1 MKVKDPHFIIEKI
14 RKYIDEDIWPARY
27 REVVELDEWKYI
39 EHPMDDRIDD
49 AFNMGYD
56 DSGWQ
61 DFRLWDTWGGYDK
74 VAWFRTSVQVP
85 EAFMDSQTALKL
97 SVGPR
102 DGGESTA
109 EALLYINGKPVQGID
124 IWHEEALLDQEVFE
138 NGNTLHIAIKAWSG
152 VLVVPRVR
160 TFKIAQLVKLDMETD
175 RFYYITDTLLRCVKL
190 LDENDLRR
198 IKLTRVLNDTFA
210 RVNFL
215 EYQSEGYYKSIQEA
229 LAYIQEQL
237 DQYAKVEEIKPVVYG
252 VGHSHIDMA
261 WLWRLCATREKASR
275 TFSTVLNLMKQYPE
289 YRFMHTSPQLYKFL
303 REDYPEIY
311 AQVKEKIAQG
321 QWEITGGMWVEPDTN
336 VPSGES
342 LVRQFIY
349 GKRFI
354 KEEFGQETNLVW
366 LPDVFGYSGALPQ
379 IMKKAGMKYFMT
391 TKISWNQYNHF
402 PYDTFNWKGI
412 DGTSIFT
419 HFITTPEDG
428 SWFYTYNG
436 HMDPEEVTGV
446 WKNYK
451 DKDKNDELL
460 IAFGWGDGGGGP
472 TREMLEQ
479 SRVMKNI
486 PGIPRV
492 EMDTAEHYFER
503 IYNHTDHKKLGTWD
517 GELYFELHRGTYTS
531 QAANK
536 KFNRQSEVLLHN
548 IEFLFSMRDILGGG
562 DCYPREALDGIW
574 ERVML
579 NQFHDIL
586 PGSSIRQVYEDT
598 TRDYLE
604 IAQKGGELCRQVQAA
619 LMDEICV
626 NENSIA
632 VYNTTGFS
640 RDDILFL
647 PYGEH
652 CTLHTEFS
660 WGSEKL
666 ADQKTEDGILV
677 YIKDIPSYGY
687 KMITVQTSLNCYAS
701 SPLKFAFGEG
711 LDADRPRF
719 LYDQRS
725 KCADL
730 PEVLHK
736 RIPYCEN
743 TDTTDRSLVKVTE
756 TSMENAFFKIEM
768 NGNGEISYLYDKE
781 NGRQVSC
788 ESPMNMLQAYEDK
801 PQRFDAWD
809 IDVYYKEKPY
819 QPFQLVK
826 SEVMEQGALRGVL
839 RHVWVFNRSVITQD
853 MILYHNSR
861 RIDFKTTADWKE
873 EQVLLKV
880 YFPVDVHCEEAVY
893 EIQFGNIKRPTHTN
907 NEWDFAK
914 FEVCGHRWADLSE
927 GNYGVSLL
935 NDCKYGYDI
944 QQNTLGLSLIK
955 SAVRPD
961 ETADRKIHEFTYSL
975 YPHAGGVTECQV
987 QKEAMMLNMPLLY
1000 SFAEKKG
1007 QQVPPG
1013 VNTPV
1018 YSTRC
1023 PYGQTDKISY
1033 SMIETDCSHIVIDT
1047 VKKAEA
1053 EDAYIVRLYEF
1064 QNAKDSGARL
1074 KFHFPVKRV
1083 VETNLCEEEMQ
1094 ELMLSGSGITFE
1106 IGCFEIKT
1114 FKVYI

>member
-1 MKVKDPHFIIEKI
+1 MKVKDPNFIWEKI
-14 RKYIDEDIWPARY
+14 RKYMDEDIWPARY

-39 EHPMDDRIDD
+39 EHPMDERIND
-49 AFNMGYD
+49 ACDINYD
-56 DSGWQ
+56 DSSWQ
-61 DFRLWDTWGGYDK
+61 SFRLWDTWGGYDK
-74 VAWFRTSVQVP
+74 VAWFRTSVKVP
-85 EAFMDSQTALKL
+85 EVFMDGQTALKL

-109 EALLYINGKPVQGID
+109 EVLLYINGKPVQGID
-124 IWHEEALLDQEVFE
+124 VWHEEALLDKALFQD
-138 NGNTLHIAIKAWSG
+138 GDTLHIALKAWSG
-152 VLVVPRVR
+152 VLVPPRMR
-160 TFKIAQLVKLDMETD
+160 TFKIAQLVKLDMQSD
-175 RFYYITDTLLRCVKL
+175 RFYYVIDTLLRCVKL

-198 IKLTRVLNDTFA
+198 IKLTRVLNETFSK
-210 RVNFL
+210 VNFL
-215 EYQSEGYYKSIQEA
+215 EYQEECYYQSVREA
-229 LAYIQEQL
+229 LAYVLEQL
-237 DQYAKVEEIKPVVYG
+237 EHYAKVEEIKPTVYG

-275 TFSTVLNLMKQYPE
+275 TFYTVLNLMKQYPE

-303 REDYPEIY
+303 KEDYPEIY
-311 AQVKEKIAQG
+311 SQVKEKIAEG

-503 IYNHTDHKKLGTWD
+503 IYNHVDHNKLGTWD

-548 IEFLFSMRDILGGG
+548 IEFLSSMSDILGAASS
-562 DCYPREALDGIW
+562 YPRETLDILW
-574 ERVML
+574 EKVLL

-604 IAQKGGELCRQVQAA
+604 IADKGGELCRQVQTA
-619 LMDEICV
+619 LMSAVRV
-626 NENSIA
+626 NEDSIA
-632 VYNTTGFS
+632 VYNTTGFL

-647 PYGEH
+647 PYGER
-652 CTLHTEFS
+652 CNPSLEFS
-660 WGSEKL
+660 YESVKL
-666 ADQKTEDGILV
+666 ESQKTEEGMLI

-687 KMITVQTSLNCYAS
+687 KMIHYSNPPKASLNIQA
-701 SPLKFAFGEG
+701 PHQEA
-711 LDADRPRF
+711 P
-719 LYDQRS
+719 
-725 KCADL
+725 
-730 PEVLHK
+730 P
-736 RIPYCEN
+736 
-743 TDTTDRSLVKVTE
+743 LVKVTE
-756 TSMENAFFKIEM
+756 TSMENAFYQIKM
-768 NGNGEISYLYDKE
+768 NANGEIAYLYDKE
-781 NGRQVSC
+781 NRREISC
-788 ESPMNMLQAYEDK
+788 STPMNQLQAYEDK

-819 QPFQLVK
+819 GPFQLVK
-826 SEVMEQGALRGVL
+826 TEVVESGSLRGVL
-839 RHVWVFNRSVITQD
+839 RQVWIFNRSVITQD
-853 MILYHNSR
+853 MILYSNSR

-880 YFPVDVHCEEAVY
+880 YFPVDVHCEEAAY

-927 GNYGVSLL
+927 GNYGVSIM

-944 QQNTLGLSLIK
+944 HGNIMGLTLIK

-975 YPHAGGVTECQV
+975 YPHTGSVTDCEV

-1000 SFAEKKG
+1000 TYAEKPEGDKCGAASGKG
-1007 QQVPPG
+1007 V
-1013 VNTPV
+1013 TE
-1018 YSTRC
+1018 T
-1023 PYGQTDKISY
+1023 SY
-1033 SMIETDCSHIVIDT
+1033 SLLETDCSHIVIDT

-1053 EDAYIVRLYEF
+1053 EEAYIVRLYEF
-1064 QNAKDSGARL
+1064 KNAKETGIRL

-1083 VETNLCEEEMQ
+1083 LETNLCEEEMQ
-1094 ELMLSGSGITFE
+1094 ELKVNDEEIEFD

-1114 FKVYI
+1114 FKIYTWV